1 MRVFRTD
8 GSQVY
13 FSGGERLMGRSGEL
27 WLVMLADG
35 AKVVMDNY
43 SRVVVSGDC
52 SFIEDPVTG
61 QTYIYD
67 AESGRLYDSGGAYLA
82 SGCAGVV
89 MDGCVYCEDGSSLGW
104 KSSGDEWVFRVT
116 APEAD

>member
-1 MRVFRTD
+1 
-8 GSQVY
+8 
-13 FSGGERLMGRSGEL
+13 MGRSGEL

-67 AESGRLYDSGGAYLA
+67 AESGRLYDSAGAYLA

-89 MDGCVYCEDGSSLGW
+89 RTATSTARTAPASAGRAPATSGSSASRPRRRTEPAERI
-104 KSSGDEWVFRVT
+104 KKERTS
-116 APEAD
+116 APLLLN